1 MNQKINNKEEKL
13 PYAYYKRLKPF
24 QKKIYEKS
32 DQISYVNLP
41 RVDLFQSVLKEM
53 VEALATGNQIKTE
66 EKVQQFLTYLCH
78 LFGIPPVKAKVL
90 ERRPSKN
97 WGELHGLYQCDSR
110 RGLYL
115 ITVWMRTAKRV
126 QVVAFRS
133 FLRTVLHEALHHLDY
148 TYFKL
153 GDSFHTE
160 GFYKRESS
168 LFRQLIGES
177 S

>member
-1 MNQKINNKEEKL
+1 M
-13 PYAYYKRLKPF
+13 PYAYYKRLKVF
-24 QKKIYEKS
+24 QKRIYDQS

-41 RVDLFQSVLKEM
+41 RHDIFQPVLKDMEQF
-53 VEALATGNQIKTE
+53 LAQGDRDKTE
-66 EKVQQFLTYLCH
+66 EKVQQFLAYICH
-78 LFGIPPVKAKVL
+78 LYKIPSVKVKVL
-90 ERRPSKN
+90 ERRPSKD

-110 RGLYL
+110 KAFYL

-133 FLRTVLHEALHHLDY
+133 FLRTILHEALHHLDY

-168 LFRQLIGES
+168 LFRQLMGE
-177 S
+177 

>member
-1 MNQKINNKEEKL
+1 M
-13 PYAYYKRLKPF
+13 PYAYYKRLKLF
-24 QKKIYEKS
+24 QKKIYDKS
-32 DQISYVNLP
+32 DQIAYVNLP
-41 RVDLFQSVLKEM
+41 RSDIFQPVLQEM
-53 VEALATGNQIKTE
+53 ASALSSGNQIKTQ
-66 EKVQQFLTYLCH
+66 EKVQQFLAYLC
-78 LFGIPPVKAKVL
+78 LLYQVPAVKVKVL

-97 WGELHGLYQCDSR
+97 WGELHGLYQANPSKAY
-110 RGLYL
+110 YL

-133 FLRTVLHEALHHLDY
+133 FLRTILHEALHHLDY

-168 LFRQLIGES
+168 LFRQLMGE
-177 S
+177 